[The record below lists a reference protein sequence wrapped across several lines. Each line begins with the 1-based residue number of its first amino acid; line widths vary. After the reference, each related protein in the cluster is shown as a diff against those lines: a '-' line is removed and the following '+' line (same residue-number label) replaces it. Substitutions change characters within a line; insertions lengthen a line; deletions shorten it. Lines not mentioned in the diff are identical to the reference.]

1 MRARTSA
8 QRAAIAAS
16 PSTRANARASG
27 SPRTGA
33 SSRTPQPLAATRCAL
48 SNWSCANGVTT
59 CGTPAAYA
67 SDAVPIPP

>member
-1 MRARTSA
+1 MKRAASSQPSGCAAMRARTSA

-48 SNWSCANGVTT
+48 SN
-59 CGTPAAYA
+59 
-67 SDAVPIPP
+67 